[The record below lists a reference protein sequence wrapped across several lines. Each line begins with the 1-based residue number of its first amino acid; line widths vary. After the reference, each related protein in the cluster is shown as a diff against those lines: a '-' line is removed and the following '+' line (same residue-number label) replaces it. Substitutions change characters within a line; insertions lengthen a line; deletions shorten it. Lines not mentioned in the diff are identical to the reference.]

1 MSFRAVVLKL
11 SQWCLLIFFTCTELF
26 YLINLKCLVLSEL
39 MFIRALLCSLLWS
52 LSICPPKITCLEHI
66 FTPPNPIW
74 LILHRKSVFT
84 KDYAVTL
91 NQVCRCKFKVVTI
104 IWKHLVQLYIFFLW
118 PNLAHTYSTAF
129 SQLMCSDLKWSLKV
143 KVILDHLKI
152 FYRIYSTLVRII
164 WLILNNN

>member
-1 MSFRAVVLKL
+1 MNNYVYIYIYCTDGETLIPLSFRAVVLKL

-52 LSICPPKITCLEHI
+52 LSVHLLVHLSTQDHLLRAYLHS
-66 FTPPNPIW
+66 PNPIW

-91 NQVCRCKFKVVTI
+91 NQVCRCKLKVVTE
-104 IWKHLVQLYIFFLW
+104 LYENTLFNYIFSSFG
-118 PNLAHTYSTAF
+118 
-129 SQLMCSDLKWSLKV
+129 Q
-143 KVILDHLKI
+143 I
-152 FYRIYSTLVRII
+152 
-164 WLILNNN
+164 